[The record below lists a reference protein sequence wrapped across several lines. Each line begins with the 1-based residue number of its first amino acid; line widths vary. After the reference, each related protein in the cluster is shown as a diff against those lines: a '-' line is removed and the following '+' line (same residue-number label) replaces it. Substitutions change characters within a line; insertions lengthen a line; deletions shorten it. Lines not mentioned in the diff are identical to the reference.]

1 VTPFIG
7 LLKSGSWG
15 DHNKASLLLTALTKS
30 RDSKVLAELRS
41 EALDALIEMAR
52 WRSDGHAEAARLLL
66 GRIAGIEEDRLNKL
80 IDAGQVDAI
89 LDALHPR

>member
-1 VTPFIG
+1 ME
-7 LLKSGSWG
+7 
-15 DHNKASLLLTALTKS
+15 LTKS
-30 RDSKVLAELRS
+30 HDPKVLALLRA

-80 IDAGQVDAI
+80 VVAGQLDAI
-89 LDALHPR
+89 LDALNPR